1 MPILSFELRR
11 QLPSF
16 LVTSA
21 AVAAL
26 LVGLLLGLWPVF
38 HDAQDDV
45 AAILASYPP
54 EFLEAFGAGGDVLSF
69 TGFLTFVSLYFEL
82 GAAIAGFGWGL
93 ATFGRER
100 RDRCSDFLLTMP
112 LSRARAFAQKLACCL
127 AGTALLTLA
136 SVAAATAAARL
147 SDIDADAA
155 RLSLAVAGLGGVAL
169 VFVAAGSLAGA
180 LAPRVRSVSAWA
192 SCAGVMGFVLGVLPE
207 LTGEDKLKAVSPFS
221 WFAPSGAMDNGA
233 FDVEYVAIAAA
244 VTVALLVAAYLA
256 YTRSDARAE

>member
-1 MPILSFELRR
+1 MPVLTFELKR

-16 LVTSA
+16 LLTSA
-21 AVAAL
+21 TVAAL
-26 LVGLLLGLWPVF
+26 LVALLVGLWPIF

-69 TGFLTFVSLYFEL
+69 TGFLTFIALYFEL

-112 LSRARAFAQKLACCL
+112 LSRTHVFAQKLACCL
-127 AGTALLTLA
+127 VGVAVLTLA
-136 SVAAATAAARL
+136 SVAAATATAHL
-147 SDIDADAA
+147 SDIDVDAA
-155 RLSLAVAGLGGVAL
+155 RLALATAGLGGVAL
-169 VFVAAGSLAGA
+169 VFMAAGSLAGT

-192 SCAGVMGFVLGVLPE
+192 SCAGVVGFVLGVLPE
-207 LTGEDKLKAVSPFS
+207 LTGENKLKAISPFS

-233 FDVEYVAIAAA
+233 FDTGYVAVAAL

-256 YTRSDARAE
+256 YIQSDAHAE